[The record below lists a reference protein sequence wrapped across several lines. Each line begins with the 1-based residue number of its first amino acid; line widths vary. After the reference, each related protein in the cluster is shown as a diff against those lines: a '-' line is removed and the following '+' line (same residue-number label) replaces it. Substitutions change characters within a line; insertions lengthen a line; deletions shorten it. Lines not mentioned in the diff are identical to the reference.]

1 MNFVPWDIFS
11 HLPVLVRFWKCVM
24 MGEGT
29 GRRGAFISILLFP
42 LPLMMIDMI
51 GCLKVC
57 ETAKVS
63 SLQTC
68 DFQLKDP

>member
-1 MNFVPWDIFS
+1 
-11 HLPVLVRFWKCVM
+11 M
-24 MGEGT
+24 MAEGI

-51 GCLKVC
+51 GCLIKVC
-57 ETAKVS
+57 EIAEVS